1 MGNFLYG
8 GKRPTSITYQGKD
21 VQTLKYNGVVV
32 WENVPTNVTS
42 YSADNSG
49 YSGTGMQTN
58 KEYVVPTGVNVIRY
72 YGEGGIDGKKTE
84 SKEMYIKVKAG
95 QKIKVTSLV
104 KYGTVYPQFVSE
116 AEVQFGVGLSGAPI
130 VAMSR
135 HDTKHVY
142 ATVNIYC
149 SPEINKHN
157 FNDSTSDHKHLDW
170 TK

>member
-21 VQTLKYNGVVV
+21 VQTLKFNGVTV

-42 YSADNSG
+42 YSATSSAFDN
-49 YSGTGMQTN
+49 
-58 KEYVVPTGVNVIRY
+58 KEEEYVVPTGVNVIRY

-95 QKIKVTSLV
+95 QKIKVTLH
-104 KYGTVYPQFVSE
+104 T
-116 AEVQFGVGLSGAPI
+116 QFGVGLSGAPR
-130 VAMSR
+130 VAVTIYDKKS
-135 HDTKHVY
+135 VY
-142 ATVNIYC
+142 ATVKIYC

-157 FNDSTSDHKHLDW
+157 FSDSTSDHTHLDW

>member
-21 VQTLKYNGVVV
+21 VQTLKFNGVTV

-42 YSADNSG
+42 YSATSSAFD
-49 YSGTGMQTN
+49 N
-58 KEYVVPTGVNVIRY
+58 KEEEYVVNVIRY

-95 QKIKVTSLV
+95 QKIKVTLHTQ
-104 KYGTVYPQFVSE
+104 YGVAYPQFVSK

-130 VAMSR
+130 VAVTIYDKKS
-135 HDTKHVY
+135 VY
-142 ATVNIYC
+142 ATVKIYC

-157 FNDSTSDHKHLDW
+157 FSDSTSDHQHLDW

>member
-21 VQTLKYNGVVV
+21 VQTLKFNGVTV

-42 YSADNSG
+42 YSATSSAFDN
-49 YSGTGMQTN
+49 
-58 KEYVVPTGVNVIRY
+58 KEEEYVVPTGVNVIRY

-95 QKIKVTSLV
+95 QKIKVTLHTQ
-104 KYGTVYPQFVSE
+104 YGVVYPQFVSK
-116 AEVQFGVGLSGAPI
+116 AEVQFGVGLSGAPR
-130 VAMSR
+130 VAVTIYDKKS
-135 HDTKHVY
+135 VY
-142 ATVNIYC
+142 ATVKIYC

-157 FNDSTSDHKHLDW
+157 FSDSTSDHQHLDW